1 MRFLLHLFLASAIAL
16 VVGLMLTY
24 MAVERGRLFGVVRS
38 GEWSAWPQ
46 AGRFDA
52 DPYTRAKLTRTGEI
66 PLGAGEGLAFTT
78 ATDAEGAPLDP
89 RCEYRVAG
97 RTPAARLWTL
107 TVYNTE
113 GQLVETQ
120 LGRTGFSSREVVRR
134 PDGSFEIVLSPQA
147 RPGNWIQTV
156 PQGRLML
163 ALRVYDTPL
172 TTGADFTDLTL
183 PHVVRERCP

>member
-1 MRFLLHLFLASAIAL
+1 MRFLFNLSLASAIAL
-16 VVGLMLTY
+16 VIGLGLTY
-24 MAVERGRLFGVVRS
+24 LAIEHGRLLGVVHS
-38 GEWSAWPQ
+38 GEWTAWPQ

-78 ATDAEGAPLDP
+78 STDAEGVPLDP
-89 RCEYRVAG
+89 LCEYIVAG

-107 TVYNTE
+107 TVYSAT
-113 GQLVETQ
+113 GQLLATD

-134 PDGSFEIVLSPQA
+134 PDGSFEIVLAPMA
-147 RPGNWIQTV
+147 RPGNWIQTA
-156 PQGRLML
+156 PGGKIML

-183 PHVVRERCP
+183 PHIIRGRCR